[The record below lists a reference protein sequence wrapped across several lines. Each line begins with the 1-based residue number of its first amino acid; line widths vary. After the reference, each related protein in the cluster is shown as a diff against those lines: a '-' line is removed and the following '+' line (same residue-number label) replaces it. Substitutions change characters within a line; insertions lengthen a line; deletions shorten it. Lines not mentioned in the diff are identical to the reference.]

1 MTTAWYWRKGGRHH
15 LHISGHAG
23 YAAPG
28 EDIVCAG
35 ISAIGY
41 ALMGYLRNCPE
52 AEDLRCSEESGRL
65 ILSCGEHTKVD
76 AAFDMA
82 VIGLALIERQYPQHV
97 HIYADTPQSGG

>member
-52 AEDLRCSEESGRL
+52 A
-65 ILSCGEHTKVD
+65 
-76 AAFDMA
+76 
-82 VIGLALIERQYPQHV
+82 
-97 HIYADTPQSGG
+97 